1 MATEPLHGWR
11 ESCVEDDHCAATW
24 VRFVAWL
31 MDTTCHDAK
40 KVRWVMDNLGTH
52 KVSFFYDHFL
62 PDVARAYLQRME
74 IVYMGSYNSG
84 LS

>member
-1 MATEPLHGWR
+1 
-11 ESCVEDDHCAATW
+11 
-24 VRFVAWL
+24 

-52 KVSFFYDHFL
+52 KVSFFYDHFP

-74 IVYMGSYNSG
+74 VVYTGSHNSG
-84 LS
+84 PS